1 MDSSCERSQGYEA
14 AVTRECLGC
23 FDRVNDHVPAGR
35 PWLRS
40 GDLTVLD
47 RSRSSPCS
55 EDPLHVEVGRGMTRT
70 VAHLYLDSASL
81 TALRVIV
88 GQSWA
93 GITGD
98 LAQETPGLTVSS
110 WAEAPADIVTR
121 A

>member
-1 MDSSCERSQGYEA
+1 
-14 AVTRECLGC
+14 
-23 FDRVNDHVPAGR
+23 
-35 PWLRS
+35 
-40 GDLTVLD
+40 
-47 RSRSSPCS
+47 
-55 EDPLHVEVGRGMTRT
+55 MTRT

-81 TALRVIV
+81 TALRVLV

-110 WAEAPADIVTR
+110 WAEATAETVTR